1 MSNTA
6 QYGGALASFDT
17 VLLVTG
23 STFSDNVAMQLY
35 GGAVFLLGASIFRFE
50 DTTFLSNQ
58 AQNQPGG
65 ALHLELAV
73 LGSFIERSSFVDN
86 SAILGGAI
94 SMFNNSGSQ
103 VIRNCTFFDNISRGD
118 QGGALCSHWDE
129 GLTVSHCA
137 FVRNR
142 ATDGDSAGGLFSDGT
157 TNVTTFVNNIADKD
171 AVAAWISDAERF
183 SCVAGSGRQHRA
195 SETVAAS

>member
-1 MSNTA
+1 MDWWWSRWQQWKRDVNLQPKPPCGVVSASIGLRVARCAFVSNTA

-35 GGAVFLLGASIFRFE
+35 GGAVFLLGASIFRIE

-65 ALHLELAV
+65 ALYLELAV
-73 LGSFIERSSFVDN
+73 LGSFIERSSFEDN

-103 VIRNCTFFDNISRGD
+103 AIRNCTFSDNISP
-118 QGGALCSHWDE
+118 GGALS
-129 GLTVSHCA
+129 SHCKGLSIHPQQCGKWRRGILSHGRLHLPSQHGSIWKR
-137 FVRNR
+137 VR
-142 ATDGDSAGGLFSDGT
+142 
-157 TNVTTFVNNIADKD
+157 
-171 AVAAWISDAERF
+171 
-183 SCVAGSGRQHRA
+183 
-195 SETVAAS
+195 